1 MILNL
6 SATDSSSNEY
16 LTDYPQPPALHWGLV
31 LLFHTITFGVF
42 GFVWM
47 FRQAAWI
54 GHIDPRSNALFKLSI
69 AFALWLLALALS
81 LSAMLSGDS
90 PELSTLRGL
99 ANVAGYVASIWTY
112 LSMRRVIEDRFGL
125 SLNIV
130 LAIVFNFL
138 YVQYHLTRIA
148 RSTGALRGDVLLPV
162 RL

>member
-6 SATDSSSNEY
+6 STTDSPSNEHATDY
-16 LTDYPQPPALHWGLV
+16 LQPPALHWGLV
-31 LLFHTITFGVF
+31 LLFYMITCGAF
-42 GFVWM
+42 GFIWM
-47 FRQAAWI
+47 FRQALWV
-54 GHIDPRSNALFKLSI
+54 GHIDPRSNAVLKLTI
-69 AFALWLLALALS
+69 AFGLWLFALVLA

-99 ANVAGYVASIWTY
+99 ADVASYVASVWTY

-130 LAIVFNFL
+130 LTVVFNVL

-148 RSTGALRGDVLLPV
+148 RSTDALRGDVLLPV
-162 RL
+162 RS